1 MHALRYCK
9 DQLYINCINIYV
21 KYVKELLHPLILG
34 SLPDSPPD
42 SGSEHLLSP
51 QSTTNSTYSMTSNQ
65 LDTSS
70 YNNQY
75 MDSSPATTFSAIAMS
90 PPTSLVHPVLVENE
104 DMYPSTIHNV
114 NSSLRTPL
122 EKDNNVTTHYVNGP
136 VARNTSISILKKGEF
151 RIQTASSSTIS
162 HENVFPDLSNVDYD
176 MPRQIMEGHIP
187 RKGSLPLYP
196 NNKVIS

>member
-1 MHALRYCK
+1 MH
-9 DQLYINCINIYV
+9 
-21 KYVKELLHPLILG
+21 PSILG
-34 SLPDSPPD
+34 TLPDSPPD

-65 LDTSS
+65 LDASS

-90 PPTSLVHPVLVENE
+90 PPSSLVHPVLIDNE
-104 DMYPSTIHNV
+104 VMYPSTIYNA
-114 NSSLRTPL
+114 NSSITTPF

-136 VARNTSISILKKGEF
+136 VVRNTSISILKKGEY
-151 RIQTASSSTIS
+151 RIQTASSPTIY
-162 HENVFPDLSNVDYD
+162 HENVYPDLSNVDYD
-176 MPRQIMEGHIP
+176 MPRQIMEGHIT

-196 NNKVIS
+196 NNKVIP